1 MVLCVHD
8 LSCACGGVPV
18 LEGVSFRLLPG
29 EALLLRGPNG
39 VGKTTLLRTIAGL
52 QPPLAGRFETAEDAV
67 AYSGHADGLKE
78 QLSVAENLAFWAGIH
93 GAGDLGPALA
103 AFDLERLAGR
113 RARRLS
119 AGQRRRAGLARL
131 LLTGR
136 PVWAMDEPSVSLDD
150 AGRDLL
156 AAAIG
161 VHLAEGGSA
170 LIASHGESVP
180 GAMELDLSGFRA
192 VPDAF
197 GGFEGAFA

>member
-1 MVLCVHD
+1 MVLDVQD

-18 LEGVSFRLLPG
+18 LEGVSFRLSPG

-52 QPPLAGRFETAEDAV
+52 QSPLAGRIEAEEDSV

-93 GAGDLGPALA
+93 GADDLGSSLA
-103 AFDLERLAGR
+103 AFDLGRLADR
-113 RARRLS
+113 RVRRLS

-136 PVWAMDEPSVSLDD
+136 PVWAMDEPSASLDH

-161 VHLAEGGSA
+161 AHLAEGGAA
-170 LIASHGESVP
+170 LIASHDESVP
-180 GAMELDLSGFRA
+180 GAAELDLSGFRA

-197 GGFEGAFA
+197 EGFVGAFA